1 LQCDFDGKEN
11 LGLLQDEIR
20 ARLQADPHV
29 GAVFVGPSGVGI
41 KCAVRIDGSRHR
53 ESFDSA
59 ARHFKNEYNLT
70 IDAACKDVER
80 LCFLSHDPAAWC
92 REGESQVLP
101 VTDEPALLTV
111 AKPPTT
117 RSTGAGHTTSHSP
130 TSKAEI
136 ARMLDF
142 VPTRPGYDEW
152 LRIISAVASELA
164 PAEAEEV
171 LAQWSPEERP
181 GEYAEKLRSPLEKI
195 TLGTLVHI
203 AREGGWEP
211 APRAVLKL
219 GSERRPPAA
228 AVAAVPVP
236 DDGEPAVA
244 DENTFFYE
252 TDDTDDPAEGG
263 GSDFDGGNPP
273 PMEYY
278 TSKRTG
284 RKYPLLQGKPGL
296 RLPARNNTISR
307 FAHGLADLIRDQP
320 LFSRSGF
327 CVRLDREKR
336 VMALMKDQTFRT
348 TLEET
353 LTTFYLK
360 KTQEGKAVILT
371 LLPFSA
377 NADEARAVL
386 ASDRFLRGLRPLNR
400 VLPCKLPVMRKSGKI
415 ELPPAGYDVE
425 TKTWVMNDPEA
436 AYDSTP
442 MPLAEAVAFFENL
455 LSEFPFAEDGGRS
468 KAVAIAAIL
477 SVYCTALLPSE
488 ATKPAFLF
496 VANSEGSGK
505 TTLAKL
511 AALAAQGGDSPVE
524 AAPADEAE
532 WGKKLLSLVIS
543 GRRVMILDNL
553 KGNLASAAFEAYLTS
568 PYFSGRVLGGNTEF
582 TGEAGATVL
591 LTGNGLTTSPDLRR
605 RVLMCELF
613 SPLLR
618 PEDRVF
624 KKSLDPVR
632 IKELR
637 PQILAACWGL
647 VAAWDAAGQPG
658 ASMTSASFGRWG
670 ERVGGIVE
678 HGGWACPLAAPKVA
692 TAGDTDAS
700 DIATLPDV
708 LDVDDMRSFASL
720 AELCENAGLF
730 EAVTS
735 DKDFGGQNLT
745 PAARSAF
752 GRLLKRFDQRVVGPG
767 IRFVI
772 EGSGRNRVYGLRQ
785 A

>member
-1 LQCDFDGKEN
+1 MKTDEVFFLSEPDAVGTPDARVTLFASATATTPKTVLSLQGFIAACRGETHKTAVTAVRQAVAAGDKNKVGLLKRNLPAATLSCAMTSRAKGAPERVRTHSGWLQCDFDGKEN

-59 ARHFKNEYNLT
+59 ARYFKTEYNLT

-92 REGESQVLP
+92 RDGESQVLP
-101 VTDEPALLTV
+101 VTDEPPLLAV
-111 AKPPTT
+111 AKPPAT
-117 RSTGAGHTTSHSP
+117 RSSGAGHTTSHTP

-164 PAEAEEV
+164 PGEAEEV

-181 GEYAEKLRSPLEKI
+181 GEYAEKLRSPLEEI

-211 APRAVLKL
+211 APKAVLKL
-219 GSERRPPAA
+219 GSARRPPAA

-244 DENTFFYE
+244 DETTFFYE
-252 TDDTDDPAEGG
+252 IDDTDDPAEGG

-273 PMEYY
+273 PMDYF

-284 RKYPLLQGKPGL
+284 RKYPLLHGKPGL

-307 FAHGLADLIRDQP
+307 FAHGLADLLRDQP

-400 VLPCKLPVMRKSGKI
+400 VLPCKLPVMRKSGRI
-415 ELPPAGYDVE
+415 ELPAAGYDAE

-442 MPLAEAVAFFENL
+442 MPLAEAAAFFEDL

-468 KAVAIAAIL
+468 KV
-477 SVYCTALLPSE
+477 SPS
-488 ATKPAFLF
+488 
-496 VANSEGSGK
+496 ANAYGEG
-505 TTLAKL
+505 
-511 AALAAQGGDSPVE
+511 
-524 AAPADEAE
+524 
-532 WGKKLLSLVIS
+532 
-543 GRRVMILDNL
+543 
-553 KGNLASAAFEAYLTS
+553 
-568 PYFSGRVLGGNTEF
+568 
-582 TGEAGATVL
+582 
-591 LTGNGLTTSPDLRR
+591 
-605 RVLMCELF
+605 
-613 SPLLR
+613 
-618 PEDRVF
+618 
-624 KKSLDPVR
+624 
-632 IKELR
+632 
-637 PQILAACWGL
+637 
-647 VAAWDAAGQPG
+647 
-658 ASMTSASFGRWG
+658 
-670 ERVGGIVE
+670 
-678 HGGWACPLAAPKVA
+678 
-692 TAGDTDAS
+692 
-700 DIATLPDV
+700 
-708 LDVDDMRSFASL
+708 
-720 AELCENAGLF
+720 
-730 EAVTS
+730 
-735 DKDFGGQNLT
+735 
-745 PAARSAF
+745 
-752 GRLLKRFDQRVVGPG
+752 
-767 IRFVI
+767 
-772 EGSGRNRVYGLRQ
+772 
-785 A
+785 